1 MKPCPTKT
9 LHSSDESLRGLPL
22 FYAVQLLGIFSFQ
35 SGIMEMNWKLA
46 SLVLSSQLSPF
57 HSTVNCTNCWGRQ
70 LRQLAYFLFFPSWQL
85 QASWLAGGH
94 RHTMVPR
101 GQLHW
106 QLFGNRHPDGWSL
119 PCLQKSGSSWCVK
132 TKAPDAIFMSVY
144 ESWDSSLELVRAG
157 WCCWMLTM
165 RWCTALALSEIYG

>member
-1 MKPCPTKT
+1 MKPRPTKT
-9 LHSSDESLRGLPL
+9 LHSSDESLRDLPL

-46 SLVLSSQLSPF
+46 SVVLSSQLSPF

-70 LRQLAYFLFFPSWQL
+70 PRQLVYFFFFSFLAVTSILISWWPQTHHGSQRAAPLATLWEQAPWWMKPALPSEI
-85 QASWLAGGH
+85 
-94 RHTMVPR
+94 RV
-101 GQLHW
+101 
-106 QLFGNRHPDGWSL
+106 
-119 PCLQKSGSSWCVK
+119 VE

-144 ESWDSSLELVRAG
+144 ESWDSSLEPVRAG
-157 WCCWMLTM
+157 CCWILTM